1 MEKVGGE
8 SRVGSRSV
16 DFPTYRFLAS
26 RLPGYNGIDIPLGD
40 KPHNPLASVGHL
52 QSSVSSRPRP
62 VHFPRLRVA
71 ASRSDSKYLDNLG
84 HRPLLY
90 RSIDRSVHPSIH
102 HRGNIGIIFLFSRKR
117 RAKKKRK
124 RRSLS
129 LVRSDLSDIRALNLF
144 LSLSGVEREREREV
158 AERRATR
165 PRERERDTGQK
176 KTESSKGE
184 IRAGADPSP
193 LSPSI
198 SLSLSPSRG
207 LGQRRLY
214 SRCSRGDLPRDCSRP
229 LILERGEA
237 RRGEAKGKIGSEKRR
252 SGSGSGREGGR
263 GNEARHGRWQI
274 ASAN

>member
-1 MEKVGGE
+1 MPTGCLRRRRIRTGRGFLFLRPTHSATYLSWKKSEERVE
-8 SRVGSRSV
+8 SVRDRS
-16 DFPTYRFLAS
+16 TFLRTAS
-26 RLPGYNGIDIPLGD
+26 SLPDYNGIDIPLGD

-165 PRERERDTGQK
+165 PRKRERERHGTKENRVLEG
-176 KTESSKGE
+176 
-184 IRAGADPSP
+184 RN
-193 LSPSI
+193 
-198 SLSLSPSRG
+198 PSR
-207 LGQRRLY
+207 R
-214 SRCSRGDLPRDCSRP
+214 
-229 LILERGEA
+229 
-237 RRGEAKGKIGSEKRR
+237 
-252 SGSGSGREGGR
+252 
-263 GNEARHGRWQI
+263 
-274 ASAN
+274 

>member
-1 MEKVGGE
+1 M
-8 SRVGSRSV
+8 S
-16 DFPTYRFLAS
+16 
-26 RLPGYNGIDIPLGD
+26 
-40 KPHNPLASVGHL
+40 
-52 QSSVSSRPRP
+52 PRP
-62 VHFPRLRVA
+62 VPIPNIWTTSA
-71 ASRSDSKYLDNLG
+71 AII
-84 HRPLLY
+84 
-90 RSIDRSVHPSIH
+90 SIDRSIRPSIDPSSREYRNH
-102 HRGNIGIIFLFSRKR
+102 LPLFSKKKS
-117 RAKKKRK
+117 KKKRK

-129 LVRSDLSDIRALNLF
+129 LSPLVRSDLSDIRALNLF

>member
-1 MEKVGGE
+1 M
-8 SRVGSRSV
+8 S
-16 DFPTYRFLAS
+16 
-26 RLPGYNGIDIPLGD
+26 
-40 KPHNPLASVGHL
+40 
-52 QSSVSSRPRP
+52 PRP
-62 VHFPRLRVA
+62 VPIPNIWTTSA
-71 ASRSDSKYLDNLG
+71 AII
-84 HRPLLY
+84 
-90 RSIDRSVHPSIH
+90 SIDRSIRPSIDPSSREYRNH
-102 HRGNIGIIFLFSRKR
+102 LPLFS
-117 RAKKKRK
+117 KKKSKKKKGREEV
-124 RRSLS
+124 SLS
-129 LVRSDLSDIRALNLF
+129 PLVRSDLSDIRALNLF
-144 LSLSGVEREREREV
+144 LSLSLESREREKSQSGVPPDLERERV
-158 AERRATR
+158 
-165 PRERERDTGQK
+165 TGQK

-237 RRGEAKGKIGSEKRR
+237 RRGEAKGKIGSLPEKRR

>member
-144 LSLSGVEREREREV
+144 LSLSLKSREREKSQSGVPPDLERERETRDKRKPSPRRAKSEPALIPLPSLPRSLFLSPLREV
-158 AERRATR
+158 SDRGGSILAARAATYRAT
-165 PRERERDTGQK
+165 
-176 KTESSKGE
+176 
-184 IRAGADPSP
+184 A
-193 LSPSI
+193 
-198 SLSLSPSRG
+198 
-207 LGQRRLY
+207 LGR
-214 SRCSRGDLPRDCSRP
+214 
-229 LILERGEA
+229 
-237 RRGEAKGKIGSEKRR
+237 
-252 SGSGSGREGGR
+252 
-263 GNEARHGRWQI
+263 
-274 ASAN
+274 

>member
-117 RAKKKRK
+117 RAKKKGREEV
-124 RRSLS
+124 SLS
-129 LVRSDLSDIRALNLF
+129 LSPLVRSDLSDIRALNLF
-144 LSLSGVEREREREV
+144 LSLSGVEREREREKSQSGV
-158 AERRATR
+158 PPDLE
-165 PRERERDTGQK
+165 RERETRDK
-176 KTESSKGE
+176 RK
-184 IRAGADPSP
+184 PSP
-193 LSPSI
+193 RRAKSEPALIPLPSLPRSLFLSPLREVSDRGGSI
-198 SLSLSPSRG
+198 LAARAATYRATA
-207 LGQRRLY
+207 LGR
-214 SRCSRGDLPRDCSRP
+214 
-229 LILERGEA
+229 
-237 RRGEAKGKIGSEKRR
+237 
-252 SGSGSGREGGR
+252 
-263 GNEARHGRWQI
+263 
-274 ASAN
+274 

>member
-117 RAKKKRK
+117 RAKKKGREEV
-124 RRSLS
+124 SLS
-129 LVRSDLSDIRALNLF
+129 PLVRSDLSDIRALNLF
-144 LSLSGVEREREREV
+144 LSLSGVERERERS
-158 AERRATR
+158 RRAACHPT
-165 PRERERDTGQK
+165 
-176 KTESSKGE
+176 
-184 IRAGADPSP
+184 
-193 LSPSI
+193 
-198 SLSLSPSRG
+198 
-207 LGQRRLY
+207 
-214 SRCSRGDLPRDCSRP
+214 
-229 LILERGEA
+229 
-237 RRGEAKGKIGSEKRR
+237 
-252 SGSGSGREGGR
+252 
-263 GNEARHGRWQI
+263 
-274 ASAN
+274 